1 MEKHFYI
8 MSKQKF
14 CKETTESNNHKRKK
28 EKLNFIKMKT
38 FCSSKDIIK
47 KIKNQATGR
56 EKIFVA
62 NMYDKNSYTD
72 HIRKRYN

>member
-1 MEKHFYI
+1 
-8 MSKQKF
+8 
-14 CKETTESNNHKRKK
+14 
-28 EKLNFIKMKT
+28 MKT

-72 HIRKRYN
+72 HIRKRYNWKIRRQFFKRKNSATDSVPPKKPTNIQ